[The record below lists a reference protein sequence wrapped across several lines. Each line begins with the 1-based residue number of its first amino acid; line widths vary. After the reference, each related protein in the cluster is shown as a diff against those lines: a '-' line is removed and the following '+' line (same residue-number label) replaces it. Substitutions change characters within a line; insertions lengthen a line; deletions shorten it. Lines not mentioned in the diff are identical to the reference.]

1 MKTICHFELGGA
13 KRSVKGQS
21 LVDFKTGFW
30 LDNSFM
36 LTFDDQEK
44 RVWIPPARILHVERV
59 K

>member
-1 MKTICHFELGGA
+1 MKMICYFELVGE
-13 KRSVKGQS
+13 KRSVKAQN

-30 LDNSFM
+30 LDGSLL
-36 LTFDDQEK
+36 LTFNDQEK